1 MNDDFRIYLRT
12 EQPTYRLG
20 EPVLITFQ
28 LINVSERD
36 YRLLAENT
44 PFESDEVFQYFTVRR
59 EGELVPYDG
68 RFVKRGEPVES
79 SYRPVAA
86 GETVS
91 VTDDLTTAYPIDTA
105 GTYTVTLD
113 AEIADAIVTG
123 GGNTSQAGVSTSQA
137 RSREAHEGFR
147 LDQVSVTFDVVGD
160 DEPRLTVA
168 EKVRRGTDGPRPA
181 PESLAKL
188 IPGVPVLIGGTAAE
202 KNAARQA
209 HENAGVFAERSMYQL
224 LWAAG
229 ATNTQYAQWFGTHDA
244 VRYATVRQHY
254 TDISAV
260 IAGQTVT
267 YDLTGAGCQPGW
279 YAYTYRNTRKVWF
292 CSGFWSAPVTGTDSK
307 LGTVVHELSHAVCST
322 DDLVYGESG
331 AHTLASTNPANAI
344 RNADNHEYFA
354 ERLAEQV
361 ITAPILWDN
370 GKAYVFVAGKYFR
383 IDIALDKVDHG
394 PASITS
400 GWTGVF
406 PDRVDAGVMW
416 PNGQDAYFFRGSQYV
431 RFNVAQDAVAPGY
444 PLEIGPYWQGLFP
457 AAIDAC
463 LVWPGGQRVYFFR
476 GSEYSRFDVDDSH
489 PLGGK
494 VPAGY
499 PRQISE
505 GWPGIW
511 TANLTGAVTWT
522 DGNVYFFRGPEYMT
536 YQVSDDTVTGPWP
549 LSTKWT
555 GLP

>member
-20 EPVLITFQ
+20 QPVLITFQ

-36 YRLLAENT
+36 YRLLADNT
-44 PFESDEVFQYFTVRR
+44 PFESDEVFQYFVVRR
-59 EGELVPYDG
+59 EGELVHYDG

-86 GETVS
+86 GETVT

-105 GTYTVTLD
+105 GTYTVSLD
-113 AEIADAIVTG
+113 VEVADAVVTG
-123 GGNTSQAGVSTSQA
+123 GDTFQA
-137 RSREAHEGFR
+137 RSRGAHEGFR
-147 LDQVSVTFDVVGD
+147 LEAISVTFDVVEEEG
-160 DEPRLTVA
+160 EPRMTVG
-168 EKVRRGTDGPRPA
+168 EKARRGVEGPRPGPA
-181 PESLAKL
+181 ALAEAKL
-188 IPGVPVLIGGTAAE
+188 VPGVPVLIGGTAAE
-202 KNAARQA
+202 KTAARQA
-209 HENAGVFAERSMYQL
+209 HENAGVFAERSMLQL
-224 LWAAG
+224 LWVAG
-229 ATNTQYAQWFGTHDA
+229 ANTQYVQWFGTHDA
-244 VRYATVRQHY
+244 TRYATVRQHY

-267 YDLTGAGCQPGW
+267 YDLTGTGCRPGW

-307 LGTVVHELSHAVCST
+307 FGTVVHELSHAVCST

-344 RNADNHEYFA
+344 HNADNHEYFA
-354 ERLAEQV
+354 EQLSEQL
-361 ITAPILWDN
+361 ITAPLLWNN
-370 GKAYVFVAGKYFR
+370 GKAYVFVAGHYLR
-383 IDIALDKVDHG
+383 VDVALDKVDHG
-394 PASITS
+394 PASIAS

-416 PNGQDAYFFRGSQYV
+416 PGGEDAYFFRGSQYV

-444 PLEIGPYWQGLFP
+444 PLDIGPYWQGLFP
-457 AAIDAC
+457 AGIDAC
-463 LVWPGGQRVYFFR
+463 LVWPGGRRVYFFR
-476 GSEYSRFDVDDSH
+476 GSEYSRFDVDDSL

-494 VPAGY
+494 VPSGY

-522 DGNVYFFRGPEYMT
+522 DGNVYFFRGPEYMA
-536 YQVSDDTVTGPWP
+536 YRISDDTVTGPWP